1 MADSHDPSGSAG
13 DDSPGESVPVT
24 GEVVPDKFSSDEVFQ
39 RIVADADHEITSG
52 ARELFFSALAGGFA
66 ITITLLVYASMYPKT
81 DSSILAAL
89 LYPIGFIY
97 IIIGGYQLYTE
108 NTLPPVALTLERLA
122 SIPALLRH
130 WGIVAAGNFAGGAI
144 GAVVLAYGG
153 VFSPEAAAVAAD
165 LATEGVY
172 ETTRWQL
179 FFKGAFAG
187 LVVAGVVWM
196 NFAARDT
203 ITRLLVVYL
212 AFLVIPLADLFHV
225 VVSFTE
231 ATYLMLVGDLPFLL
245 AMTDFVIPVMLG
257 NTIGGVVLVTIVNY
271 YQTTEERLETARF
284 EHVRRLNPREWL
296 LGNLAGRSY
305 VPLVDTVGDFV
316 RDPESYRILVPI
328 ANPRTEAGLVELACT
343 LASTREKGTVHV
355 THVVQAPEQSS
366 SAADRQQRDRIV
378 EESSRQLEDITRIGE
393 QYDVT
398 FETSTI
404 VSHRSLEEVF
414 DRANRTRPDL
424 VLLNWE
430 KHGLWASARAER
442 PLAELTNQLPAD
454 FLVVKHRG
462 GDSSRILVPTAGGP
476 ASDLSAE
483 VARALRTATGS
494 EISLLH
500 VVDRPAKR
508 DQGEVFLAEWA
519 EGHDLAD
526 ATRIVDDTGDVEAA
540 IEREAADHT
549 MVMLGATEQG
559 ILARLVT
566 DSLHLNVV
574 DEVDAS
580 VLLTERE
587 TDRTLRERLFGG
599 GRRGK

>member
-1 MADSHDPSGSAG
+1 MADSHGPPGSAAEN
-13 DDSPGESVPVT
+13 DAEREVPVT

-52 ARELFFSALAGGFA
+52 VRELFFSALAGGFA

-81 DSSILAAL
+81 DSAIGAAM

-165 LATEGVY
+165 LAVEGVY
-172 ETTRWQL
+172 ETSRWEL

-187 LVVAGVVWM
+187 LIVAGVVWM

-203 ITRLLVVYL
+203 VTRLLVVYI
-212 AFLVIPLADLFHV
+212 AFLTIPLANLFHV

-231 ATYLMLVGDLPFLL
+231 ATYLMLTGDLPLLL
-245 AMTDFVIPVMLG
+245 AMTDFVVPVMLG

-284 EHVRRLNPREWL
+284 EHVRRLSVREWL

-305 VPLVDTVGDFV
+305 VPLVDTVEEFV
-316 RDPESYRILVPI
+316 RDPESYRVLVPI
-328 ANPRTEAGLVELACT
+328 ANPRTESALVELACA

-355 THVVQAPEQSS
+355 AHVVQAAEQS
-366 SAADRQQRDRIV
+366 SAADDRRQRERIV
-378 EESSRQLEDITRIGE
+378 EESAHQLEDIERLAE
-393 QYDVT
+393 QYDVA

-404 VSHRSLEEVF
+404 VSHRSFEEVF
-414 DRANRTRPDL
+414 DRATRTRPDL
-424 VLLNWE
+424 VLMNWE
-430 KHGLWASARAER
+430 KDGLWASARAER
-442 PLAELTNQLPAD
+442 PLAELTNQLPSD
-454 FLVVKHRG
+454 FLVVKDRG
-462 GDSSRILVPTAGGP
+462 GDSSTVLVPTAGGP
-476 ASDLSAE
+476 ASDLSAD
-483 VARALRTATGS
+483 VARGLREAAGA
-494 EISLLH
+494 EITLLH
-500 VVDRPAKR
+500 VADPGN
-508 DQGEVFLAEWA
+508 GEAGEAFLAEWA
-519 EGHDLAD
+519 ADHDLSD
-526 ATRIVDDTGDVEAA
+526 ATRLVDDSGDVESA
-540 IEREAADHT
+540 IEREAAGHT
-549 MVMLGATEQG
+549 MVILGATEQG
-559 ILARLVT
+559 ILSRLVT

-574 DEVDAS
+574 DEVDS
-580 VLLTERE
+580 TVLLAERE
-587 TDRTLRERLFGG
+587 TDRSFVQRLIGA
-599 GRRGK
+599 GRRDK

>member
-1 MADSHDPSGSAG
+1 MVDSRGPAEPADAADEER
-13 DDSPGESVPVT
+13 DVPVT

-52 ARELFFSALAGGFA
+52 VRELFFSALAGGFA

-130 WGIVAAGNFAGGAI
+130 WGIVAAGNFTGGAI

-165 LATEGVY
+165 LAVEGVY
-172 ETTRWQL
+172 GTSRWEL

-187 LVVAGVVWM
+187 LIVAGVVWM

-203 ITRLLVVYL
+203 VTRLLVVYI
-212 AFLVIPLADLFHV
+212 AFLTIPLANLFHV

-231 ATYLMLVGDLPFLL
+231 ATYLMLTGNLPLLL
-245 AMTDFVIPVMLG
+245 AMTDFVVPVMLG
-257 NTIGGVVLVTIVNY
+257 NTVGGVVLVTIVNY

-284 EHVRRLNPREWL
+284 EHVRRLSVREWL

-305 VPLVDTVGDFV
+305 VPLVDTVEEFV
-316 RDPESYRILVPI
+316 RDPESYRVLVPI
-328 ANPRTEAGLVELACT
+328 ANPRTESTLVELACA
-343 LASTREKGTVHV
+343 LASTRKQGTVHV
-355 THVVQAPEQSS
+355 AHVVQAAEQNN
-366 SAADRQQRDRIV
+366 AADDRRQRERIV
-378 EESSRQLEDITRIGE
+378 EESARQLEDIERLAE
-393 QYDVT
+393 QYDVE

-404 VSHRSLEEVF
+404 VSHRSFEAVF
-414 DRANRTRPDL
+414 DRATRTRPAL
-424 VLLNWE
+424 VLMNWE
-430 KHGLWASARAER
+430 KDGLWASARAER

-454 FLVVKHRG
+454 FLVVKDRG
-462 GDSSRILVPTAGGP
+462 GDSSKVLIPTAGGP
-476 ASDLSAE
+476 ASDLSADI
-483 VARALRTATGS
+483 ARGLRDAVGS
-494 EISLLH
+494 EITLLH
-500 VVDRPAKR
+500 VADPGEREA
-508 DQGEVFLAEWA
+508 GEVFLADWA
-519 EGHDLAD
+519 ADHDLTD
-526 ATRIVDDTGDVEAA
+526 AARIVDDSGDVEGV

-559 ILARLVT
+559 ILSRLVT

-574 DEVDAS
+574 DDVDS
-580 VLLTERE
+580 TVLLAERE
-587 TDRTLRERLFGG
+587 TDRSLVERLFGAG
-599 GRRGK
+599 QRDK

>member
-1 MADSHDPSGSAG
+1 MADSRGITQSSDDADG
-13 DDSPGESVPVT
+13 DKEVPVT

-153 VFSPEAAAVAAD
+153 VFSPEAAAVAAN
-165 LATEGVY
+165 LAVEGVY

-271 YQTTEERLETARF
+271 YQTTEDRLSTARF
-284 EHVRRLNPREWL
+284 EHVRRLSVREWL

-305 VPLVDTVGDFV
+305 VPLADTVEEFV

-328 ANPRTEAGLVELACT
+328 ANPRTESSLVELACA

-355 THVVQAPEQSS
+355 AHVVQAPEQSS
-366 SAADRQQRDRIV
+366 AAADRTQRDRV
-378 EESSRQLEDITRIGE
+378 VGESSRQLDDIERLAE
-393 QYDVT
+393 QYDVV

-424 VLLNWE
+424 VLMNWE

-454 FLVVKHRG
+454 FLVVKDRG

-494 EISLLH
+494 AITLLH
-500 VVDRPAKR
+500 VVEPDEREA
-508 DQGEVFLAEWA
+508 GEAFLADWA

-526 ATRIVDDTGDVEAA
+526 ATRIVDDSGDVEGA

-574 DEVDAS
+574 DDVDS
-580 VLLTERE
+580 TVLFTERE
-587 TDRTLRERLFGG
+587 TDRSLRQRLIGA
-599 GRRGK
+599 GRRNS